1 MNDKP
6 VWPADEPW
14 WQFTPKSLGTGYL
27 TLGAAGLL
35 LGWSGVELL
44 GGSTDR
50 NQTILF
56 VIIAVAALVMLFQ
69 TTYGLKKLLRE
80 QNSTKNKK

>member
-14 WQFTPKSLGTGYL
+14 WQFTPRNLATGYL
-27 TLGAAGLL
+27 ALGAAALL
-35 LGWSGVELL
+35 LIWSGTELL
-44 GGSTDR
+44 SGTPDR

-56 VIIAVAALVMLFQ
+56 VIIAVCGVALLFQ
-69 TTYGLKKLLRE
+69 STQGLKKLLRRR
-80 QNSTKNKK
+80 NTR